1 MVELLLLSRPQ
12 FAITTELHAYER
24 RGKSGRLNTVHMKN
38 MY

>member
-12 FAITTELHAYER
+12 FAITTEFHAYEKR
-24 RGKSGRLNTVHMKN
+24 RKSERLNTVRMKN